1 MCCLSYYPSEF
12 LTQLC
17 KFKTISLDLSHLKE
31 LLDVKIGD
39 CIQGV
44 GVVQTRFEQK
54 FVAKLVEK
62 IMNLLPE
69 ERRKYE
75 LTGV

>member
-1 MCCLSYYPSEF
+1 MCCLSYYPAKF

-17 KFKTISLDLSHLKE
+17 ESRTISLDLSHLKE
-31 LLDVKIGD
+31 LLNIRIGD

-44 GVVQTRFEQK
+44 GVVQTRFEQR

-75 LTGV
+75 LTEV